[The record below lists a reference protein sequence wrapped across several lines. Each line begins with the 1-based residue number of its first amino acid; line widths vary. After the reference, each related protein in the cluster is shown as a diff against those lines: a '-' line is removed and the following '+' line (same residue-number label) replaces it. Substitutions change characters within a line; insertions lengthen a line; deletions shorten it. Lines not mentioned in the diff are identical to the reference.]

1 MMKKQVRLMP
11 IALLFIASLFAA
23 GCATVKK
30 VSEESP
36 RAGVETTVSSI
47 DKYGNCALSITQ
59 DEFTAAG
66 FEPGDIVSV
75 KAGAF
80 TFDAPVCT
88 NYSDVDNGKYLIRL
102 SKGTVSF
109 AINMGNFAKTSGA
122 AVGTPVSVAMK
133 GKGAYFAD
141 YKIRQLKKSENRS
154 DYASDEVFANFREV
168 KAGGIAS
175 GRLYRSCNPV
185 YGDARAPYAEKLI
198 QANGIK
204 AAVNLADSRESAW
217 KHIDEAPYYK
227 GLAERGDVVFLNM
240 GVSFADED
248 FIKKLHDALVFIGE
262 KKSASYIVHC
272 NEGKDRAG
280 YVCALLE
287 ALCGATLNEIKADY
301 MTSFENYFGVKKGTE
316 QYDMIGGV
324 IIGTLVSING
334 GRGVTDRNVGKVVEN
349 YLRTKVGLTREE
361 LAAVRA
367 ALQ

>member
-1 MMKKQVRLMP
+1 MP

-23 GCATVKK
+23 SCATTKK
-30 VSEESP
+30 VSAESP
-36 RAGVETTVSSI
+36 RAGVQTTVSSI

-80 TFDAPVCT
+80 AFDAPVCT

-102 SKGTVSF
+102 SKGGVSF

-122 AVGTPVSVAMK
+122 AAGTPVAVAMK
-133 GKGAYFAD
+133 GKGAYLAD

-154 DYASDEVFANFREV
+154 DYVSDEVFANFREV

-227 GLAERGDVVFLNM
+227 SLAERGDVVFLNM

-280 YVCALLE
+280 MVAAVLE
-287 ALCGATLNEIKADY
+287 ALMGATVQQVADDY
-301 MTSFENYFGVKKGTE
+301 MLSYMNYFNVKKTDAR
-316 QYDMIGGV
+316 YPVIAKIITDMFV
-324 IIGTLVSING
+324 KMNG
-334 GRGVTDRNVGKVVEN
+334 GKAVTDANLKAVAET
-349 YLRTKVGLTREE
+349 YLTKTVGLT
-361 LAAVRA
+361 AQQIS
-367 ALQ
+367 ALKQKLQ

>member
-1 MMKKQVRLMP
+1 MTL
-11 IALLFIASLFAA
+11 ATLCIASLFAA
-23 GCATVKK
+23 SCATVKK
-30 VSEESP
+30 VPAEAP
-36 RAGVETTVSSI
+36 RAGVQTTVSSI
-47 DKYGNCALSITQ
+47 DKYGNCVLNITQ

-66 FEPGDIVSV
+66 FEAGDVVSV
-75 KAGAF
+75 KTGTFA
-80 TFDAPVCT
+80 FDAPVCT
-88 NYSDVDNGKYLIRL
+88 NYSDVDNGKYLVRL

-109 AINMGNFAKTSGA
+109 AINMGNFAKTSGTVA
-122 AVGTPVSVAMK
+122 AAPVFVTMK
-133 GKGAYFAD
+133 EKGAYLAD

-154 DYASDEVFANFREV
+154 DYASDEVFANFRSV
-168 KAGGIAS
+168 KAGSIAPN
-175 GRLYRSCNPV
+175 RLYRSCNPV

-198 QANGIK
+198 KANGIK

-227 GLAERGDVVFLNM
+227 SLAEGGNVVFLNM
-240 GVSFADED
+240 GVAFADED

-262 KKSASYIVHC
+262 KKSASYVVHC

-287 ALCGATLNEIKADY
+287 ALCGATLDEIKADY

-316 QYDMIGGV
+316 QYDMIGNV

-334 GRGVTDRNVGKVVEN
+334 GRSVTDRNVGKVVEN
-349 YLRTKVGLTREE
+349 YLRTKVALTREE
-361 LAAVRA
+361 VDAVRA

>member
-1 MMKKQVRLMP
+1 MKKQIRMMTA
-11 IALLFIASLFAA
+11 ALLCIVSLFAA
-23 GCATVKK
+23 SCATTKK
-30 VSEESP
+30 VSAESP
-36 RAGVETTVSSI
+36 RVGVETTVSSI
-47 DKYGNCALSITQ
+47 DKYGNCALGITQ

-66 FEPGDIVSV
+66 FEPGDVASV

-80 TFDAPVCT
+80 SFDAPVCT

-102 SKGTVSF
+102 SKGAVSF

-122 AVGTPVSVAMK
+122 AAGTPVVITMK
-133 GKGAYFAD
+133 AKGAYLAD

-168 KAGGIAS
+168 RMGAIAPN
-175 GRLYRSCNPV
+175 RLYRSCNPV

-198 QANGIK
+198 RANGIK
-204 AAVNLADSRESAW
+204 AAVNLADSPESAS

-227 GLAERGDVVFLNM
+227 SLVQDGNVIFLNM
-240 GVSFADED
+240 GVAFTDED
-248 FIKKLHDALVFIGE
+248 FIKKLHDGLVFIGE
-262 KKSASYIVHC
+262 KKSASYVVHC

-287 ALCGATLNEIKADY
+287 ALCGATLDEIKADY
-301 MTSFENYFGVKKGTE
+301 MMSFENYFGVKKGTE
-316 QYDMIGGV
+316 QYDTIGGV

-334 GRGVTDRNVGKVVEN
+334 GRSVTDRNVGKVVEN

-361 LAAVRA
+361 IDAVRA

>member
-1 MMKKQVRLMP
+1 MP

-23 GCATVKK
+23 SCATVKK
-30 VSEESP
+30 VSAESP

-80 TFDAPVCT
+80 AFDAPVCT
-88 NYSDVDNGKYLIRL
+88 NYSDVDNGKYLVRL
-102 SKGTVSF
+102 SKGGVSF

-133 GKGAYFAD
+133 GKGAYLAD

-154 DYASDEVFANFREV
+154 DYASDEIFANFREV

-227 GLAERGDVVFLNM
+227 GLRKEAM
-240 GVSFADED
+240 SFSSTWA
-248 FIKKLHDALVFIGE
+248 FRLPTKILLKNCTTLSSLSAKRKARLTSFTAMKE
-262 KKSASYIVHC
+262 KIV
-272 NEGKDRAG
+272 RAM
-280 YVCALLE
+280 CAL
-287 ALCGATLNEIKADY
+287 CSK
-301 MTSFENYFGVKKGTE
+301 
-316 QYDMIGGV
+316 
-324 IIGTLVSING
+324 
-334 GRGVTDRNVGKVVEN
+334 RC
-349 YLRTKVGLTREE
+349 
-361 LAAVRA
+361 AARRSMKSKPIT
-367 ALQ
+367 